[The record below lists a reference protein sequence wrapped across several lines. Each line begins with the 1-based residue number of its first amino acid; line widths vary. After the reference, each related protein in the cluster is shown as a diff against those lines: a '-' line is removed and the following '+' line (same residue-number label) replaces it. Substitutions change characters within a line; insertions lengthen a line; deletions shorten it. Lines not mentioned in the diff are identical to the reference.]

1 MKTKRQYI
9 TPNLKPVVIE
19 ERLLETIS
27 GSGQQG
33 GPGWG
38 GKSKM
43 SSPFDDFDDF
53 EAEEQNT
60 WFVNKNAL
68 L

>member
-27 GSGQQG
+27 GGNQG
-33 GPGWG
+33 GHDLGEAKWSG
-38 GKSKM
+38 TD
-43 SSPFDDFDDF
+43 FLDDEFYYDDYTLN
-53 EAEEQNT
+53 E
-60 WFVNKNAL
+60 KKYIRYDK
-68 L
+68 